1 MNTEDTLS
9 EFQEFVLQ
17 PIIKERSNDS
27 VSISTRTYPVCR
39 GFGVSS
45 LTVALGRAV
54 QIVADLK
61 PPRAE
66 AGVAAFVD
74 VLEAV
79 HSCPARATST
89 LSCDVITILCVVSIT
104 AAAVGTV
111 LPPGGR
117 PTRLAAGGS
126 CEAWVTAAATVY
138 VVTVFCV

>member
-1 MNTEDTLS
+1 MLCSSYTDKHAHKQTKQKDTKADTEDTLS
-9 EFQEFVLQ
+9 GFQEFMFQ

-39 GFGVSS
+39 RFGVSS

-74 VLEAV
+74 VLGAV

-89 LSCDVITILCVVSIT
+89 LSCDVITILCVVSNT

-111 LPPGGR
+111 LPP
-117 PTRLAAGGS
+117 
-126 CEAWVTAAATVY
+126 
-138 VVTVFCV
+138 